1 MRTLV
6 TGGAG
11 YIGSHLVDRLV
22 NLGHEVVV
30 LDDLSTGNRINLTN
44 AEPHIRFVHDS
55 ILNERIVDKLV
66 RKSDLVF
73 HLAAAVG
80 VGNIVA
86 KPLESLIANTRGA
99 EHVIEACARHDKKLL
114 LASTSEIY
122 GKTAK
127 TPMSE
132 DDDRVLGSTTV
143 SRWGY
148 STAKALDEH
157 LALAYAA
164 HGLRMSVVR
173 YFNSYG
179 PRIDPK
185 GYGSVVAS
193 LLRQALA
200 NEPLSVH
207 GDGNQTR
214 CFTFV
219 DDTVQGTLRAALDDK
234 AEGNIF
240 NIGSDRETTINDL
253 AQTII
258 RMSGS
263 ASRVEHVSYE
273 QRYGRGFEDTKR
285 RVPDVQKARLV
296 LGFSAD
302 VSLED
307 GLERTLQWWRA
318 TYK

>member
-1 MRTLV
+1 
-6 TGGAG
+6 
-11 YIGSHLVDRLV
+11 
-22 NLGHEVVV
+22 
-30 LDDLSTGNRINLTN
+30 
-44 AEPHIRFVHDS
+44 
-55 ILNERIVDKLV
+55 
-66 RKSDLVF
+66 
-73 HLAAAVG
+73 
-80 VGNIVA
+80 
-86 KPLESLIANTRGA
+86 
-99 EHVIEACARHDKKLL
+99 
-114 LASTSEIY
+114 
-122 GKTAK
+122 
-127 TPMSE
+127 
-132 DDDRVLGSTTV
+132 
-143 SRWGY
+143 
-148 STAKALDEH
+148 
-157 LALAYAA
+157 
-164 HGLRMSVVR
+164 
-173 YFNSYG
+173 
-179 PRIDPK
+179 
-185 GYGSVVAS
+185 

-200 NEPLSVH
+200 NEPLTVH

-285 RVPDVQKARLV
+285 RVPDVRKARTM